1 MDMEYGY
8 GVWIWSMDMEY
19 GYGVW
24 IWSMDMEY
32 GYGGMTRPKKQI
44 EDAHTVLLNKVI
56 LSYSEC
62 LSISL

>member
-32 GYGGMTRPKKQI
+32 GYGGMTRPKKQV

-56 LSYSEC
+56 
-62 LSISL
+62 